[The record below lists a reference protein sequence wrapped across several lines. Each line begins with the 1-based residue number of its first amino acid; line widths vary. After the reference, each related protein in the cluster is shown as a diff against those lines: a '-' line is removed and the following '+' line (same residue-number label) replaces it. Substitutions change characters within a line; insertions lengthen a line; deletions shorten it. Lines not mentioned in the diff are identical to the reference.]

1 VAHQFGLNQLAD
13 TRWLT
18 LTRAIE
24 RSARWLDAVLQ
35 AYPSPDAILGC
46 AGEPT
51 KALAL
56 EGLQRAL
63 DKPAPIDFPSGLIGD
78 SPLCLITPQD
88 SEYPPLLRECPDR
101 PPFLFCRGV
110 LPYLGAAALSIVG
123 TRKPSLEGRRAAR
136 EFAAAAAA
144 SGLVVVS
151 GLALGIDG
159 IAHDAALTAGGST
172 VAVLPSGMDRIYP
185 ARHQRLAERVM
196 AAGALVSEFPL
207 GHTTEEAS
215 FSSPQPNVVG
225 LQRSH
230 PRCRGRAAQR
240 HTHHSRCGR
249 RIKGETSW
257 CCPGPFTIERG
268 AGCRTSP

>member
-1 VAHQFGLNQLAD
+1 MRCFRH
-13 TRWLT
+13 TRRPT
-18 LTRAIE
+18 LYWAVPESR
-24 RSARWLDAVLQ
+24 RRRWRFQ
-35 AYPSPDAILGC
+35 
-46 AGEPT
+46 
-51 KALAL
+51 
-56 EGLQRAL
+56 GLQRAL
-63 DKPAPIDFPSGLIGD
+63 DKPAPIDLSPGLIGD

-110 LPYLGAAALSIVG
+110 LPCLGAATLSIVG

-196 AAGALVSEFPL
+196 AEGALVSEFPL
-207 GHTTEEAS
+207 GTPPRKHHFHRRNRRSNRARDVPHRDARADDGQDAEARAKEIVAS
-215 FSSPQPNVVG
+215 ARRARPQRRPSASKLAARAFQWMRGRSSRWGELFLFVM
-225 LQRSH
+225 QRSET
-230 PRCRGRAAQR
+230 GR
-240 HTHHSRCGR
+240 
-249 RIKGETSW
+249 
-257 CCPGPFTIERG
+257 
-268 AGCRTSP
+268 